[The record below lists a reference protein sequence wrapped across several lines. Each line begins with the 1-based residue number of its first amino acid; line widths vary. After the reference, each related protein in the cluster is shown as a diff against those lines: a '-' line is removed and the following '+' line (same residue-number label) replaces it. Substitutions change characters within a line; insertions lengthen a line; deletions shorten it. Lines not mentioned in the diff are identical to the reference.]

1 MNTLSG
7 VAEPYATL
15 TLDGLDATSTLIED
29 AVGDYLP
36 LTGGTLVS
44 STGTTRLGIAASTLG
59 TLEYFTTAGVSQAS
73 MFYNIGTSELRFNV
87 GTATNILRMGS
98 STITFARNISM
109 ANTNRITNLSAGTGT
124 NDAISYTQAMLRN
137 GANAATADIPMGGFK
152 LTGLAYGVAGT
163 DAATVAQLTASPY
176 FYLPLA
182 GGTMS
187 GNIAM
192 GGFFVTD
199 LPTPSADNDAA
210 RKKYVDDQDA
220 LKLNLTGGTL
230 TGGFTVNT
238 GAVDNLVRV
247 ASSNSSAIYFT
258 DLSLT
263 MKAAV
268 LYFEPTNVLDF
279 KLGSTLLQTHSTTHC
294 TFYFPIA
301 MSSKNITGLAAG
313 AAGSTEAANVVQME
327 AADLVVTNA
336 FVAADALKLSLT
348 GGLMTGTITSNSST
362 PFNFE
367 NANAPVTARMS
378 AGNVSVTNACTL
390 QMNSNSASILDFR
403 DNANATKAQFKY
415 LYGSPGSLSMLVNAV
430 TALSTT
436 DTLCT
441 LGVPVAMSSK
451 KITGLL
457 AGAATTTD
465 AANVAQMEAADL
477 VVTNAY
483 IAADNLRVRHDGSTA
498 MTGSLNMNSN
508 SVNNVVN
515 VRSPTATD
523 LVLGR
528 TGTGTEIQI
537 KATEILIGKDITM
550 SGGNLNMG
558 TGYIGIQAG
567 VQPTDAVN
575 KGQLDGAGTA
585 LTTAYI
591 AADAVVTNNSV
602 QKAGSIMTGTLT
614 INNIQTF
621 LQATHTAASSVMTM
635 QGGSSSVPNAAHIR
649 MTMGTLGGL
658 EFWDYSGVKMG
669 YMQYDVQNTPDRIV
683 FNVTGV
689 SSLILQAAAVICSQ
703 PLAMSTKQITGL
715 QTGSAT
721 DHAVNKGQM
730 DTADDLRLRHD
741 GTVAMTGQL
750 YMGNFRIGNLSPGL
764 TNLDAVNYQQIAQS
778 SIPITSWRVG
788 ETISRY
794 FMSPALGDNLVTN
807 PSHVTAGDN
816 ILLIDTG
823 LFYATA
829 IGNRLL
835 FKFGCECNAAGS
847 GTDNFDIVLE
857 LGPTPTIQ
865 TFRYVLG
872 PSNGYRNRNLFFET
886 MYIAENVGSVA
897 VAVRIYNY
905 GNDTITTRQDNFHF
919 SAEEIKA

>member
-87 GTATNILRMGS
+87 GTATNILRMGG

-124 NDAISYTQAMLRN
+124 NDAVNYGQTMLRN

-192 GGFFVTD
+192 GGFSVTD

-279 KLGSTLLQTHSTTHC
+279 KLGSTLLQTHSTTKC

-313 AAGSTEAANVVQME
+313 AAGSTEAANVAQME

-336 FVAADALKLSLT
+336 YVAADALKLSLT
-348 GGLMTGTITSNSST
+348 GGTMTGTISATTVTT
-362 PFNFE
+362 PFDFSNP
-367 NANAPVTARMS
+367 NGTIVAKLS
-378 AGNVSVTNACTL
+378 AGNVSVTNACTF
-390 QMNSNSASILDFR
+390 QMNSNAESVLEFR
-403 DNANATKAQFKY
+403 NNANATKAQFKY
-415 LYGSPGSLSMLVNAV
+415 LYGTPGSLNMLVNAV
-430 TALSTT
+430 AALSTT
-436 DTLCT
+436 DTLAT
-441 LGVPVAMSSK
+441 FGVPVAMSSK

-477 VVTNAY
+477 VVTNAF

-550 SGGNLNMG
+550 SGANINMG
-558 TGYIGIQAG
+558 TGYIGLQAG

-621 LQATHTAASSVMTM
+621 IQATHTAASSVMTM
-635 QGGSSSVPNAAHIR
+635 QGGSSAVPNATHIQ
-649 MTMGTLGGL
+649 MKMGTLGGL
-658 EFWDYSGVKMG
+658 EFWDYSGVRMG
-669 YMQYDVQNTPDRIV
+669 YMRYDVQNTPDQID
-683 FNVTGV
+683 FNVSGV
-689 SSLILQAAAVICSQ
+689 SPLKLQAAAVICSQ

-730 DTADDLRLRHD
+730 DTADGLRLRHD
-741 GTVAMTGQL
+741 GTVAMTGAL
-750 YMGNFRIGNLSPGL
+750 SMGNFRIGNLSPAL

-778 SIPITSWRVG
+778 SIPLTAWRSG
-788 ETISRY
+788 ETIQTVRK
-794 FMSPALGDNLVTN
+794 SPAFSQNLTNTSCTVATAQVPLISTSMAVTSGN
-807 PSHVTAGDN
+807 YIVVTATFECSSTGGGGDDHFR
-816 ILLIDTG
+816 IV
-823 LFYATA
+823 Y
-829 IGNRLL
+829 
-835 FKFGCECNAAGS
+835 EY
-847 GTDNFDIVLE
+847 GT
-857 LGPTPTIQ
+857 TPT
-865 TFRYVLG
+865 TVTWNYNLG
-872 PSNGYRNRNLFFET
+872 APTNFRNRVCTQEYCFLVPNTGTKTILARLYNDGDDT
-886 MYIAENVGSVA
+886 MTI
-897 VAVRIYNY
+897 
-905 GNDTITTRQDNFHF
+905 NDTNWSFVVQHIQV
-919 SAEEIKA
+919 